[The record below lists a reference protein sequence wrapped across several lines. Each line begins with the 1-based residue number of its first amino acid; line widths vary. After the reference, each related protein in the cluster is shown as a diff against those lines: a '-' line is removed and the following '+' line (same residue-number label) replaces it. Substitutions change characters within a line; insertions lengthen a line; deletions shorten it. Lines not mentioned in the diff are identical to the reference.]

1 MTMPRADGPQAPLPE
16 PRVILTVEATTTYFL
31 VDTRAEFL
39 VLKEPLGKLKNKI
52 TVVIVATCQNP
63 YSWTTD
69 NKVDLRRSQV
79 THYFLIIP
87 ECSTPLLGR
96 DLLSK

>member
-39 VLKEPLGKLKNKI
+39 VLKEPLGEIEEQEN
-52 TVVIVATCQNP
+52 
-63 YSWTTD
+63 
-69 NKVDLRRSQV
+69 
-79 THYFLIIP
+79 
-87 ECSTPLLGR
+87 CSNSGYLSESILL
-96 DLLSK
+96 DH